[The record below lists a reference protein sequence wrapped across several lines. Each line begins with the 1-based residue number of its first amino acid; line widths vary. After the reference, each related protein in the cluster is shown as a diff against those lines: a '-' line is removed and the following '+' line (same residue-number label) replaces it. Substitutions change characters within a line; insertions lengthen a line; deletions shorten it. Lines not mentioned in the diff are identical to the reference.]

1 MLRKAKFL
9 VVVSFVL
16 LIPFNLLYAHETTS
30 LKNSQQSYQIEEVIF
45 RRIADTPVGTIDPA
59 SARRPLSIEIVENLF
74 LGLTDIDPITQR
86 VVPEMAED
94 WSVSS
99 DGLIWTFHLR
109 DDVYWVHYD
118 STTESVEKVR
128 LVVAADFAY
137 SIKRACDPRSHNYLE
152 QFLGKFI
159 QGCDTVAQIPFQSA
173 TNEMVFGDTI
183 QVNAIDDTTLTIAL
197 HSPVAYF
204 PAISSLSFL
213 HAQPQDIIEQYG
225 TDWTQSS
232 TILTNGPYF
241 LKEANNFY
249 RNTYLPTDL
258 LRGTG
263 NIEIVRF
270 AGFQNPAPDSTL
282 IFNNQL
288 DMISLTKGFIQNIPL
303 TSGSEEILQQIV
315 SLRDP
320 VIHYLAFNY
329 NQPPFD
335 NVHVRRAFSSV
346 IDRDLLVEQA
356 LGGLGIPIAGFDPTV
371 TLETTGNGAH
381 FDPDYARAELAE
393 AGYPN
398 CSNFPPIIITT
409 IEEDMALVDFWMAS
423 AVDHLGCNADLFKTQ
438 VYERGYVPSRP
449 YQQPHVWVSWWQALY
464 PDPNAFLN
472 ERFSCTTSGF
482 GATERFDLSLTGLC
496 RVDDETCIQTRA
508 IKRPCT
514 EADSLLQ
521 TASVENDPS
530 IRRLLYDQAETL
542 FWGNEGEYP
551 AVPLFLHS
559 RDAIIRPWVSGP
571 FATDSIFGA
580 MHWDSY
586 SIDTTLKAASQ
597 P

>member
-9 VVVSFVL
+9 AVVSFVL
-16 LIPFNLLYAHETTS
+16 LIPFNLLYPNETTS
-30 LKNSQQSYQIEEVIF
+30 LKSSQQSYQSEEVIF
-45 RRIADTPVGTIDPA
+45 RRGSDTPVGTIDPA

-94 WSVSS
+94 WLVSS
-99 DGLIWTFHLR
+99 DGLIWAFHLR

-197 HSPVAYF
+197 HSPAAYF

-241 LKEANNFY
+241 PIETYRFY
-249 RNTYLPTDL
+249 RNPYLPSDL
-258 LRGTG
+258 FRGNG
-263 NIEIVRF
+263 NIAMVSQTT
-270 AGFQNPAPDSTL
+270 FQNPPPD
-282 IFNNQL
+282 IWVMKDDRF
-288 DMISLTKGFIQNIPL
+288 DMISLSKNLLESIETTPDATEVLEQV
-303 TSGSEEILQQIV
+303 V

-320 VIHYLAFNY
+320 VIHYFAFNY

-335 NVHVRRAFSSV
+335 NAHVRRAFSSI

-356 LGGLGIPIAGFDPTV
+356 LGGLGILIADFDPIA
-371 TLETTGNGAH
+371 TLQTPENGAH

-409 IEEDMALVDFWMAS
+409 IEEDMALVDFWIAS

-438 VYERGYVPSRP
+438 IYHQDYVPNRP

-472 ERFSCTTSGF
+472 ERFSCTTSSF

-508 IKRPCT
+508 IRRPCT
-514 EADSLLQ
+514 EADSFLQ
-521 TASVENDPS
+521 TASVEHDPS

-559 RDAIIRPWVSGP
+559 RDAIIRPWVRGP